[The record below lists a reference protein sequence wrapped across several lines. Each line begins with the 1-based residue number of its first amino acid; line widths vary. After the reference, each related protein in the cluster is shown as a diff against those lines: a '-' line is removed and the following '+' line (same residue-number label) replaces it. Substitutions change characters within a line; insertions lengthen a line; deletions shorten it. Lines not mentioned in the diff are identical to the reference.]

1 LTVTGV
7 AVAAVAAVAAANS
20 MDTDL
25 LLEDACRLLQTMV
38 DVISSNGW
46 LKPALVV
53 MEMSQMTV
61 QGLWGEDSPLLQIP
75 HFTPE
80 LVDKCASASVPK
92 RGEDGEEEEGPV
104 ESVYDVLE
112 LDASVRESLLGL
124 SKPQVRTRSWLV
136 HVWCGV
142 LSSVLFLPTC
152 AQPLHACVCR
162 VCVAACGRRAVLQ
175 PVPQRCCRV
184 RD

>member
-1 LTVTGV
+1 
-7 AVAAVAAVAAANS
+7 

-80 LVDKCASASVPK
+80 LVDKCSSASVPK

-124 SKPQVRTRSWLV
+124 SKPQVCAHAQCPAVVFYAGISLGLLAAKACLSW
-136 HVWCGV
+136 
-142 LSSVLFLPTC
+142 P
-152 AQPLHACVCR
+152 R
-162 VCVAACGRRAVLQ
+162 
-175 PVPQRCCRV
+175 
-184 RD
+184 